1 MTRNFLVP
9 HDFTEVGDSAVK
21 QGLYLAHATQ
31 SSLSLLHI
39 VKSDKYKAEAET
51 KLKAIK
57 AKAQEDYPEI
67 AIKLYVVVGDI
78 FEHIGNTAEK
88 LKSSLIIM
96 GTHGAKG
103 MQKVFGS
110 FAMKVI
116 TSTSVPFMVV
126 QNNTFV
132 KKLEKIVF
140 PLGIDA
146 ETLQIMGFA
155 STLAKAFRAEVHLV
169 AEKQTDVKYISKT
182 KVNFQVVGKQMA
194 ANDVKYTMKILDSG
208 GSYLSQ
214 ILKYTEEIN
223 ADLIAVAYY
232 NEDVIQAF
240 NRFAQNILTNDLN
253 KPALII
259 NSKSVSSP
267 YF

>member
-1 MTRNFLVP
+1 MARNFLVP
-9 HDFTEVGDSAVK
+9 HDFTAVGDSAVK
-21 QGLYLAHATQ
+21 QGVYLAMATQ
-31 SSLSLLHI
+31 SILSLLHI
-39 VKSDKYKAEAET
+39 VKADKYKAEAET
-51 KLKAIK
+51 TLKAIK
-57 AKAQEDYPEI
+57 AKTLAEHPGIE
-67 AIKLYVVVGDI
+67 IKLYVVVGDI
-78 FEHIGNTAEK
+78 FSDIGKTAEK

-126 QNNTFV
+126 QNDAIV

-155 STLAKAFRAEVHLV
+155 STLAKAFRAEVHLI
-169 AEKQTDVKYISKT
+169 AEKQTDVKFANKT
-182 KVNFQVVGKQMA
+182 KINFQVVGKQMA
-194 ANDVKYTMKILDSG
+194 ANDVTYKMALLDGG

-214 ILKYTEEIN
+214 ILKYTEENN

-232 NEDVIQAF
+232 NENVIQAF
-240 NRFAQNILTNDLN
+240 DRFAQNILTNDLN

-259 NSKSVSSP
+259 NSTSVSSP

>member
-1 MTRNFLVP
+1 MARNFLIP
-9 HDFTEVGDSAVK
+9 HDFTEVGDSALK
-21 QGLYLAHATQ
+21 QGLYLATATQ
-31 SSLSLLHI
+31 STLSLLHI
-39 VKSDKYKAEAET
+39 VKSDKYKAEAEA
-51 KLKAIK
+51 KLKVIK
-57 AKAQEDYPEI
+57 TKAQSEYPNTE
-67 AIKLYVVVGDI
+67 IKLYVVVGDI
-78 FEHIGNTAEK
+78 FEHIGNTAER

-126 QNNTFV
+126 QNNAFV
-132 KKLEKIVF
+132 KRLEKIVF

-155 STLAKAFRAEVHLV
+155 STLAKAFDAEVHLV
-169 AEKQTDVKYISKT
+169 AEKQSDVKYISKT

-194 ANDVKYTMKILDSG
+194 ANDVKYTMKILDGS

-214 ILKYTEEIN
+214 ILKYTEEVN
-223 ADLIAVAYY
+223 ADMIAVAYY
-232 NEDVIQAF
+232 NEDVIPAF

>member
-1 MTRNFLVP
+1 MTRNFLIP
-9 HDFTEVGDSAVK
+9 HDFTEVGDSALK
-21 QGLYLAHATQ
+21 QGLYLAAATQ
-31 SSLSLLHI
+31 STISLLHI
-39 VKSDKYKAEAET
+39 VKSDRYKAEAEA

-57 AKAQEDYPEI
+57 AKVQNEYPNTE
-67 AIKLYVVVGDI
+67 IKLYAVVGDI
-78 FEHIGNTAEK
+78 FEHIGNTAER

-126 QNNTFV
+126 QNNV
-132 KKLEKIVF
+132 IIKKLEKIVF
-140 PLGIDA
+140 PLGIDP

-169 AEKQTDVKYISKT
+169 AEKQSDAKYMHKT
-182 KVNFQVVGKQMA
+182 KVNFQVVAKQMA
-194 ANDVKYTMKILDSG
+194 ANDVKYEMKLLDGS

-214 ILKYTEEIN
+214 IMDYTESIN
-223 ADLIAVAYY
+223 ADMIAIAYY
-232 NEDVIQAF
+232 NQDVIQVF
-240 NRFAQNILTNDLN
+240 NKFAQNILTNDLN

-259 NSKSVSSP
+259 NSKSVSSQH
-267 YF
+267 F